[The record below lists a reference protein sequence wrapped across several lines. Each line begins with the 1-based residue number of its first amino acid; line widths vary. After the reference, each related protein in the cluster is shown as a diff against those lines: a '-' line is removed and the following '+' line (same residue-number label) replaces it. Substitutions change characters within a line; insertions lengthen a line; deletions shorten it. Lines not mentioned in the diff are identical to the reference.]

1 MTKVFTFHKATI
13 GLNRFVDTITL
24 KLKKQTHAETNP
36 HPDFF
41 VEGREIAALL
51 YDYLPGSTIIALRD
65 HLNDLCIDKPSHGV
79 VSADIVSDEPT
90 LPQLDSISEG
100 PIEGYDY

>member
-1 MTKVFTFHKATI
+1 MSKVFAFHKATI
-13 GLNRFVDTITL
+13 GLNRFVDTVTL
-24 KLKKQTHAETNP
+24 KLEKQTDAETNP

-51 YDYLPGSTIIALRD
+51 YDYLPGSTITALRD
-65 HLNDLCIDKPSHGV
+65 HLNDLCIDQPSHGIA
-79 VSADIVSDEPT
+79 SAGIVCDEPT
-90 LPQLDSISEG
+90 LPQLDSIPEG